1 MTSFRSL
8 FGAGYVN
15 SFVNVF
21 MEKIAFRF
29 NHGFVPEGGKGR
41 EILEKRLEEEPV
53 SSFPDS
59 YRKGGWGVRSRST
72 LMAAWS
78 EREGVSRTLQFER
91 REDKDESEKVMS
103 MMVEYLWLEK
113 VGTVPELR
121 MSAPTLIKSSSRVL
135 PLGLSEVQPHRVL
148 CALVSMEQ
156 R

>member
-1 MTSFRSL
+1 
-8 FGAGYVN
+8 
-15 SFVNVF
+15 
-21 MEKIAFRF
+21 
-29 NHGFVPEGGKGR
+29 
-41 EILEKRLEEEPV
+41 
-53 SSFPDS
+53 
-59 YRKGGWGVRSRST
+59 
-72 LMAAWS
+72 MAAWS

-121 MSAPTLIKSSSRVL
+121 MSAPTLIMSSSRVL